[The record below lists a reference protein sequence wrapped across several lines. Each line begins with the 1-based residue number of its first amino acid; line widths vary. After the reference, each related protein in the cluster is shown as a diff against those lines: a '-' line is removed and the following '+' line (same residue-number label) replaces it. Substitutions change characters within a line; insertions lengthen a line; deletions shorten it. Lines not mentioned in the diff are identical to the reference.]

1 MYIGNWQV
9 GAVLGQ
15 NHCFVVHIGFK
26 KIGKMGYSRTGE
38 TGERPS
44 KIRLMLIVVAA
55 IVLFILGFLIGF
67 FAVRNDSESETR
79 RSIEEIRKDDMEK
92 KSKYHTKLYKGLD
105 KTEIGKN
112 LKYVSLCRLIIYHAK

>member
-1 MYIGNWQV
+1 
-9 GAVLGQ
+9 
-15 NHCFVVHIGFK
+15 
-26 KIGKMGYSRTGE
+26 MGYSRTGG
-38 TGERPS
+38 TGERLS

-92 KSKYHTKLYKGLD
+92 KSEYHTKLYKGLD

-112 LKYVSLCRLIIYHAK
+112 LKYVSLYRLTLYMRTRRAERADQELLYIEKKRSASSVFRIR